1 MPGAASMESRER
13 RRAEGVGRSRSDRA
27 DRWLYAIETVVL
39 GLPTLGVAI
48 PGLLALGVM
57 VVAVVLTEFGLT
69 ALWAGLMF
77 AGGAIGVTSW
87 FVLSGLVLLEGRKGL
102 QRANPAW
109 WLGLLAG
116 IATSGSVGW
125 PMVIDVFAGLQ
136 EHVVFGLLASGLL
149 LWIPSLHLILMRLR
163 T

>member
-1 MPGAASMESRER
+1 MESRER

-48 PGLLALGVM
+48 PGLLALGFM

-116 IATSGSVGW
+116 IATSGSVG
-125 PMVIDVFAGLQ
+125 
-136 EHVVFGLLASGLL
+136 
-149 LWIPSLHLILMRLR
+149 
-163 T
+163 